1 MYSFLLY
8 NGKKAVIEMKRMFL
22 LLCALML
29 AFGLSPVRA
38 ENALPAE
45 VQAYYDVFVRE
56 MADWG
61 VDLSGSGLEYCEDAA
76 EYAQN
81 LPGIFFPQ
89 AASRV
94 QYDAYYY
101 RNLSDN
107 CALTVCMREDRALA
121 YILDFELINFVAART
136 PTFEAIEM
144 HTASYA
150 AWQKSLGAAGYNGFS
165 GANLLEN
172 SGMLEH
178 LYGRGGDAHDKLTE
192 WENVY
197 AAVMVPYL
205 TKTASLVIYPK
216 AAYEGLT
223 VEGEAWTAEKNHT
236 AAVMFSLLAEQNM
249 LENYLETH

>member
-1 MYSFLLY
+1 
-8 NGKKAVIEMKRMFL
+8 MKRML
-22 LLCALML
+22 LLFCVLI
-29 AFGLSPVRA
+29 FGLSPVRA
-38 ENALPAE
+38 ENTLPAE
-45 VQAYYDVFVRE
+45 VQAYYDVFARE
-56 MADWG
+56 MEDYG
-61 VDLSGSGLEYCEDAA
+61 VDLSICTPKYSEDTA

-101 RNLSDN
+101 WNLSDD
-107 CALTVCMREDRALA
+107 CALTVCMREGRALA

-136 PTFEAIEM
+136 PTFEAIEA

-150 AWQKSLGAAGYNGFS
+150 AWQKSLGAAGYSGFNGS
-165 GANLLEN
+165 ILLED
-172 SGMLEH
+172 SGMLDH

-197 AAVMVPYL
+197 TAVMVPYL
-205 TKTASLVIYPK
+205 TNTASIVIYPK

-236 AAVMFSLLAEQNM
+236 AAVMFSILAEQNM